1 MNDKTLQEEVNIF
14 YKAEAIVAPHGSA
27 LVNLLF
33 IQPGVKVLE
42 LIPYGYVNSFFYAMA
57 SYGEAEYFC
66 LQGENT
72 MQDNVDPQFLDIYI
86 DIQKLEEICQE
97 AFG

>member
-1 MNDKTLQEEVNIF
+1 
-14 YKAEAIVAPHGSA
+14 
-27 LVNLLF
+27 
-33 IQPGVKVLE
+33 
-42 LIPYGYVNSFFYAMA
+42 MA

-72 MQDNVDPQFLDIYI
+72 MQDNIDPQFLDIYI
-86 DIQKLEEICQE
+86 DIQKVEEICQK